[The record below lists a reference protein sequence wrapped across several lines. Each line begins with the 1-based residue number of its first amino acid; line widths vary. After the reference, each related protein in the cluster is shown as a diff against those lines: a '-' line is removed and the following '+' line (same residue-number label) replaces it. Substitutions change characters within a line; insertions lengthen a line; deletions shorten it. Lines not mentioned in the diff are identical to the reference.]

1 MRNQYNPESARM
13 LASTENPMLSTAD
26 TNEILLFQ
34 PKDEPDSPTPIITPL
49 KSRSRTNQ
57 NILIFTS
64 VAFFL
69 FVVAEVVGALVSGS
83 LSLLGDAFAMSIDV
97 FSVSFCH
104 RTYHA
109 KAFDNSTTPTPLF
122 IYTVPREHVCGKIES
137 RRRSVKQANADC
149 S

>member
-34 PKDEPDSPTPIITPL
+34 KKDDPDSATPVIAPV

-97 FSVSFCH
+97 FSVNFLSPFL
-104 RTYHA
+104 
-109 KAFDNSTTPTPLF
+109 S
-122 IYTVPREHVCGKIES
+122 RESI
-137 RRRSVKQANADC
+137 
-149 S
+149 

>member
-34 PKDEPDSPTPIITPL
+34 PKDEPDSPAPEITL
-49 KSRSRTNQ
+49 VKSRSRMNQ

-64 VAFFL
+64 VAFSL

-97 FSVSFCH
+97 FSVSFLSS
-104 RTYHA
+104 YLSD
-109 KAFDNSTTPTPLF
+109 KS
-122 IYTVPREHVCGKIES
+122 I
-137 RRRSVKQANADC
+137 
-149 S
+149 